1 MDYFIIMGYDEHYVG
16 SDPGSVASL
25 SFEKEGIEST
35 IAEGVP
41 ADKIISGVPFYTRL
55 WKTDTSGEVS
65 SEAIG
70 MNTADS
76 TLEANGVTANWSD
89 ETSQDYAEYHDPDG
103 ALYQIWLENEA
114 SMELKAKLI
123 PEYQLAGIAAWKLG
137 FERSS
142 IWDVI
147 STNIK

>member
-1 MDYFIIMGYDEHYVG
+1 MCIRDSFSAYYQRSEQAEVVDYFIIMGYDEHYVG

-89 ETSQDYAEYHDPDG
+89 ETSQD
-103 ALYQIWLENEA
+103 L
-114 SMELKAKLI
+114 SLI
-123 PEYQLAGIAAWKLG
+123 HI
-137 FERSS
+137 
-142 IWDVI
+142 
-147 STNIK
+147 